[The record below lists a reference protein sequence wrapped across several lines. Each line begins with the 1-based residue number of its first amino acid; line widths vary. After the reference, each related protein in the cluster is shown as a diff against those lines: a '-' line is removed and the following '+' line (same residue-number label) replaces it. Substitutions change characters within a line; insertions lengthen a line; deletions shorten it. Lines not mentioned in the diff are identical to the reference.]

1 MAQLDKLGLSCYTT
15 WWSLKSFIFCLPQQ
29 WQKPAIMVFWGA
41 NRQKCVKF
49 NFFFGSYLTLLLSWN
64 KKRAPLF
71 WRHGQKMLPYPLPL
85 HIGTSYS
92 GLIGVY
98 SCQLLADFVNMCK
111 PISNKLNIYTG
122 STSLGA
128 EVTDTLSWFVCVSRS
143 GITDG
148 SVIIAVL
155 RCRQW
160 RIDSSMLCAFIR
172 QGSKWS

>member
-41 NRQKCVKF
+41 NRQKCVKL

-85 HIGTSYS
+85 NLFSHWEAIKYL
-92 GLIGVY
+92 GLLSLRIKEVFFDEKWFAF
-98 SCQLLADFVNMCK
+98 SWSTCVLEITFTRLLNE
-111 PISNKLNIYTG
+111 KLLDQVWSKTHSQQN
-122 STSLGA
+122 
-128 EVTDTLSWFVCVSRS
+128 LS
-143 GITDG
+143 
-148 SVIIAVL
+148 
-155 RCRQW
+155 
-160 RIDSSMLCAFIR
+160 
-172 QGSKWS
+172 